1 MKQDINKQADKK
13 EFEDEITNETSENTQ
28 FVDEEAENVV
38 EQTEERVE
46 NVQSEERE
54 EDSKIKQLEAK
65 LEEAENRYLRLYA
78 DFENS
83 RRRARQELEAS
94 EKYKSQTLI
103 TELLPAIDNFERAL
117 AIEPENEQSKALLN
131 GVEMV
136 YRSIIDALKKAG
148 AEQID
153 AVGKQFDP
161 NYHQAVMQTSEEQ
174 FESNEIVEEFQKGYI
189 LKDRVIRPS
198 MVKVNQ

>member
-1 MKQDINKQADKK
+1 MQQDASKQAEKK
-13 EFEDEITNETSENTQ
+13 EFEDEITNETSENAE
-28 FVDEEAENVV
+28 FVDENAENTVEQAEEVV
-38 EQTEERVE
+38 EE
-46 NVQSEERE
+46 VQQ
-54 EDSKIKQLEAK
+54 EDTQESMKIKELEAK
-65 LEEAENRYLRLYA
+65 LEEAENRYVRLYA

-117 AIEPENEQSKALLN
+117 AVEPENEQSKALLN

-136 YRSIIDALKKAG
+136 YRSIIDALEKAG
-148 AEQID
+148 AKQID

-161 NYHQAVMQTSEEQ
+161 NYHQAVMQTSEKQ
-174 FESNEIVEEFQKGYI
+174 FEANEIVEEFQKGYI

>member
-1 MKQDINKQADKK
+1 M
-13 EFEDEITNETSENTQ
+13 EETVENTDEVNHKSEAETQ
-28 FVDEEAENVV
+28 QKETDVDEA
-38 EQTEERVE
+38 R
-46 NVQSEERE
+46 SEEE
-54 EDSKIKQLEAK
+54 KKDETTSKIEELQAK

-83 RRRARQELEAS
+83 RRRARQELEAR
-94 EKYKSQTLI
+94 EKYKSQELI
-103 TELLPAIDNFERAL
+103 TELLPAIDNFERAM

-136 YRSIIDALKKAG
+136 YRSIIEALKQAG
-148 AEQID
+148 AEQIE
-153 AVGKQFDP
+153 AVGKKFDP
-161 NYHQAVMQTSEEQ
+161 NYHQAVMQISDEQ
-174 FESNEIVEEFQKGYI
+174 FESNTIVEEFQKGYI

>member
-1 MKQDINKQADKK
+1 MEQHTNKQADKK
-13 EFEDEITNETSENTQ
+13 EFEDELANETSENTQ
-28 FVDEEAENVV
+28 FVDENAESTV
-38 EQTEERVE
+38 EQTEEKIE
-46 NVQSEERE
+46 DVQQETAE
-54 EDSKIKQLEAK
+54 EDSKIKELEAK

-78 DFENS
+78 DFENF

-174 FESNEIVEEFQKGYI
+174 FEPNEIVEEFQKGYI